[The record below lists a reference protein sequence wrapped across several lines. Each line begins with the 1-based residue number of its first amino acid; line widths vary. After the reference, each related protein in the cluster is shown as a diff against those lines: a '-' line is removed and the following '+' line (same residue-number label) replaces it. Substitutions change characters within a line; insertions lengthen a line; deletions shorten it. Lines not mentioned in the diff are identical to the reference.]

1 MNPLLGLGYGAIK
14 VNMSFSDNYFSPVCC
29 GSTDGNRTR
38 MKDELVS
45 PNSERGVLEE
55 RLPVVSSLLSS
66 VGDVVSRVSGGQAD
80 SAGAL

>member
-1 MNPLLGLGYGAIK
+1 
-14 VNMSFSDNYFSPVCC
+14 
-29 GSTDGNRTR
+29 

-55 RLPVVSSLLSS
+55 RLLVVSSLLSS